1 MVKRIG
7 DLYGNVFDMRNL
19 ELAHRNARKG
29 KGWYAEVK
37 NLEKDLHGGLK
48 NIQHLLIN
56 HEYVTS
62 DYEMFIK
69 CEGNKERKIYK
80 LPYYPDRIV
89 QWALMQVVSPYIERH
104 LIRDTYSAIPNRG
117 IHDGLRRVQ
126 DAMYWHKDDCRYCL
140 KFDVRHYY
148 QNIVHDILF
157 MQYCRMFK
165 DEELLWLIHEIINSI
180 NTFDEEDEWEMV
192 LADLEVIYSCGVP
205 IGNYFSQW
213 SGNFYLSVFDHWLKE
228 VIGIKYYYRYM
239 DDCVILHGDKDFL
252 HELRFEIEKYLW
264 QVLHLRLKEN
274 WQIFPSYV
282 RGVDYLGYRVFDG
295 YTLLRKK
302 TTKNIKDNCK
312 YIGKKTRNGCL
323 MSYSDFCSL
332 NSHLGWT
339 EQANCFRFNQKHI
352 YPFEENASLFYRDVI
367 WMGDLK

>member
-126 DAMYWHKDDCRYCL
+126 DAMYWHKDDCRFCL

-192 LADLEVIYSCGVP
+192 LADLDVIYSCGVP

-302 TTKNIKDNCK
+302 TTKNIKANCK

-352 YPFEENASLFYRDVI
+352 YPFEENASLFCRDVI

>member
-7 DLYGNVFDMRNL
+7 DLYGAVYDMRNL
-19 ELAHRNARKG
+19 ELAHRHAKKG
-29 KGWYAEVK
+29 KGWYSEVRE
-37 NLEKDLHGGLK
+37 LEKDLYGGLR
-48 NIQHLLIN
+48 NIQHLLID

-69 CEGNKERKIYK
+69 CEGDKERKIYK

-117 IHDGLRRVQ
+117 IHDGLKRVQ

-165 DEELLWLIHEIINSI
+165 DEELLWLIWEIINSI

-239 DDCVILHGDKDFL
+239 DDCVVLHSDKDFL
-252 HELRFEIEKYLW
+252 HELSEEIAEYLW
-264 QVLHLRLKEN
+264 NVLHLRLKDN

-302 TTKNIKDNCK
+302 TTRNIKSSCK
-312 YIGKKTRNGCL
+312 RIGRKTRNGNL

-339 EQANCFRFNQKHI
+339 GQANCFRFNQKHI
-352 YPFEENASLFYRDVI
+352 FPFEESASLFYRDVI
-367 WMGDLK
+367 WMGDSA

>member
-62 DYEMFIK
+62 DYEIFIK

-302 TTKNIKDNCK
+302 TIKNIKDNCK

>member
-302 TTKNIKDNCK
+302 TIKNIKDNCK